1 MKFSAIDFFVRVRNS
16 FKGYRSQE
24 MTLRRVWITSL
35 LLTLTASAAQ
45 AKTKYQP
52 PTALSPEQS
61 ALVQKAIAAEKVTI
75 KQIQKHSP
83 LVQTYIQNMR
93 ADQVLYAVPESDQY
107 LLGRVDFGKSISDTS
122 YSEQGNS
129 KGLFKGSMK
138 YVSGLTKAFKMQYI
152 SAGFM
157 EMMFLDPISFD
168 QQHYDFSYVRRD
180 FLGAVRTLV
189 FDVHP
194 KPGTGSGRFTGRIWV
209 EDQAGNI
216 VRFNGTYTGGN
227 QDDDSSSYF
236 HFDSWRENLQPGLWL
251 PVGVYVE
258 ETQKSSEHPVSF
270 KAQTYIWG
278 YSLKLPTHES
288 DNESVKIDDVQD
300 QSDNS
305 ADLSP
310 LQAQRQW
317 ISQAEENVL
326 DRLVQA
332 GLLAPPSDFDK
343 ILEQVANNIII
354 GNNIQITDQIHCRVL
369 LTAPLESLAVG
380 NTIILSKGLID
391 VLPTEADLAA
401 VLSFQ
406 LAHIVLGHHID
417 TRYAFNDRLLF
428 PDEATFERIHMSHS
442 DPDNELAA
450 KKAIDLLNHSVYSNQ
465 LSQPGLFLNQLDARS
480 KQLTALNTPRL
491 GDSLLRPTGEPWL
504 NGLMSKAPKLDM
516 NKLDQVAALPLGSNL
531 KIDAWDDKVIR
542 LNTKAAPIMN
552 ARDKMPFEVTPVFF
566 RLTRYAPPVTAA
578 PTPAAG
584 AAESTAPAVD
594 TQQSAAPAQA
604 SASQPTPQ

>member
-1 MKFSAIDFFVRVRNS
+1 
-16 FKGYRSQE
+16 
-24 MTLRRVWITSL
+24 MTLRRVWIISL

-52 PTALSPEQS
+52 PMALTPEQS

-107 LLGRVDFGKSISDTS
+107 LLGRVDFGKSITDTS
-122 YSEQGNS
+122 YSSEGS
-129 KGLFKGSMK
+129 SHGMFKGSVK
-138 YVSGLTKAFKMQYI
+138 YVSGLTKAFKMQYV

-216 VRFNGTYTGGN
+216 VRFNGTYTGSN

-300 QSDNS
+300 QSEQS
-305 ADLSP
+305 QDLSP
-310 LQAQRQW
+310 LQAQREW

-343 ILEQVANNIII
+343 VLEQVANNIVI
-354 GNNIQITDQIHCRVL
+354 GNNIQITDAIRCRVM

-391 VLPTEADLAA
+391 VLPTEADLGA

-442 DPDNELAA
+442 DADNDLAA
-450 KKAIDLLNHSVYSNQ
+450 KKAVELLNHSVYANELAS
-465 LSQPGLFLNQLDARS
+465 PGLFLSQLDARS

-504 NGLMSKAPKLDM
+504 NALMAKGPKLDM
-516 NKLDQVAALPLGSNL
+516 NKLDQIAALPLGSNL
-531 KIDAWDDKVIR
+531 KIDAWDDRVIR
-542 LNTKAAPIMN
+542 LNAKIPPILN

-566 RLTRYAPPVTAA
+566 RLTRYTPPVTAA
-578 PTPAAG
+578 PAAATG
-584 AAESTAPAVD
+584 AAETTAPAVD

-604 SASQPTPQ
+604 SATQPSPQ

>member
-1 MKFSAIDFFVRVRNS
+1 
-16 FKGYRSQE
+16 

-35 LLTLTASAAQ
+35 LLSLTATAAQ

-52 PTALSPEQS
+52 PTPLTPEQS
-61 ALVQKAIAAEKVTI
+61 ALIQKAIAAEKVTI

-83 LVQTYIQNMR
+83 LVQTYIQNMKP
-93 ADQVLYAVPESDQY
+93 DQLLYAVPESDQY
-107 LLGRVDFGKSISDTS
+107 LLGRVDFGKSITDTA
-122 YSEQGNS
+122 YAGQGS
-129 KGLFKGSMK
+129 SHGMFKGSLK
-138 YVSGLTKAFKMQYI
+138 YVTGLTKAFKMQYI

-236 HFDSWRENLQPGLWL
+236 HFDSWRENLQPGFWL

-300 QSDNS
+300 QSENS
-305 ADLSP
+305 QDLSP

-317 ISQAEENVL
+317 ISQAEENVI

-332 GLLAPPSDFDK
+332 GLLAAPSDFDK
-343 ILEQVANNIII
+343 VLEQIDNNVII
-354 GNNIQITDQIHCRVL
+354 GNNIQMTDDVHCRVL

-391 VLPTEADLAA
+391 TVASESDLAA
-401 VLSFQ
+401 MLSFQ

-442 DPDNELAA
+442 DSDNDLAA
-450 KKAIDLLNHSVYSNQ
+450 KKAIDLLNHSIYAQQ
-465 LSQPGLFLNQLDARS
+465 LAAPGLFLNQLNERS
-480 KQLTALNTPRL
+480 HQLTALNTPRI

-504 NGLMSKAPKLDM
+504 NALMSKAPKIDM

-531 KIDAWDDKVIR
+531 RIDAWDDKVVR
-542 LNTKAAPIMN
+542 LNAKAAPIMN

-566 RLTRYAPPVTAA
+566 RLTRYAPPAA
-578 PTPAAG
+578 PAAPAATTG
-584 AAESTAPAVD
+584 AAAAPPPASTPAVD
-594 TQQSAAPAQA
+594 TSSAPAQA
-604 SASQPTPQ
+604 SNTQPSPQ

>member
-1 MKFSAIDFFVRVRNS
+1 
-16 FKGYRSQE
+16 

-35 LLTLTASAAQ
+35 LLTLTASVAQ

-52 PTALSPEQS
+52 PQPLSPEQA

-93 ADQVLYAVPESDQY
+93 PDQTLYAVPESDQY
-107 LLGRVDFGKSISDTS
+107 LLGRVDFGKSITDTS
-122 YSEQGNS
+122 YSEQANN
-129 KGLFKGSMK
+129 KGLFKGSLK

-168 QQHYDFSYVRRD
+168 QQHYDFTYVRRD

-209 EDQAGNI
+209 EDQGGNI

-258 ETQKSSEHPVSF
+258 ETQKNSEHPVSF

-278 YSLKLPTHES
+278 YSLKLPTHET
-288 DNESVKIDDVQD
+288 DNESIKIDDVQD
-300 QSDNS
+300 QSEQS
-305 ADLSP
+305 QDLSP
-310 LQAQRQW
+310 LQAQREW
-317 ISQAEENVL
+317 ITQAEENVL

-343 ILEQVANNIII
+343 ILEQVTNNIVI
-354 GNNIQITDQIHCRVL
+354 GNNIQMSDTVRCRVL

-391 VLPTEADLAA
+391 VLPFEADLAA

-406 LAHIVLGHHID
+406 LAHVVLGHHID

-442 DPDNELAA
+442 DADNELAA
-450 KKAIDLLNHSVYSNQ
+450 KKAVELLNHSVYATQ
-465 LSQPGLFLNQLDARS
+465 LSQPGLFLAQLNERS
-480 KQLTALNTPRL
+480 KQLTALNTPRM

-504 NGLMSKAPKLDM
+504 NALISKAPKLDI
-516 NKLDQVAALPLGSNL
+516 NKLDQIAALPLGSQL
-531 KIDAWDDKVIR
+531 RIDAWDDKVIR
-542 LNTKAAPIMN
+542 LNSKQVPIMN

-566 RLTRYAPPVTAA
+566 RLTRYTAPVVA
-578 PTPAAG
+578 PTAPAAG
-584 AAESTAPAVD
+584 AAENTAPAVD

-604 SASQPTPQ
+604 ASAQPSPQ

>member
-1 MKFSAIDFFVRVRNS
+1 
-16 FKGYRSQE
+16 

-52 PTALSPEQS
+52 PMALSPEQS

-93 ADQVLYAVPESDQY
+93 PDQVLYAVPESDQY

-129 KGLFKGSMK
+129 KGLFKGSVK

-168 QQHYDFSYVRRD
+168 QQHYDFTYVRRD

-300 QSDNS
+300 QSDANQ
-305 ADLSP
+305 DLSP

-343 ILEQVANNIII
+343 ILEQVANNIVI
-354 GNNIQITDQIHCRVL
+354 GNNIQIADAIHCRVL

-442 DPDNELAA
+442 DADNELAA
-450 KKAIDLLNHSVYSNQ
+450 KKALDLLNHSVYANQ
-465 LSQPGLFLNQLDARS
+465 LSQPGLFFSALDSRS

-504 NGLMSKAPKLDM
+504 NALMPKAPKLDM

-542 LNTKAAPIMN
+542 LNARIPPIMN

-566 RLTRYAPPVTAA
+566 RLIRYAPPATAA

-584 AAESTAPAVD
+584 SADTVAPPAVD

-604 SASQPTPQ
+604 SATQPSPQ

>member
-1 MKFSAIDFFVRVRNS
+1 
-16 FKGYRSQE
+16 

-35 LLTLTASAAQ
+35 LLTLSASAAQ

-52 PTALSPEQS
+52 PQPLSPEQS

-83 LVQTYIQNMR
+83 LVQTYIQNMKP
-93 ADQVLYAVPESDQY
+93 DQVLYAVPESDQY
-107 LLGRVDFGKSISDTS
+107 LLGRVDFGKSITDTA
-122 YSEQGNS
+122 YSSSG
-129 KGLFKGSMK
+129 GGHGMFKGSLK
-138 YVSGLTKAFKMQYI
+138 YVTGLTKAFKMQYI

-157 EMMFLDPISFD
+157 EMMFLDPTSFD
-168 QQHYDFSYVRRD
+168 KEHYDFTYVRRD
-180 FLGAVRTLV
+180 FLGSVRTLV

-194 KPGTGSGRFTGRIWV
+194 KPSTGSGRFTGRIWV
-209 EDQAGNI
+209 EDQMGNI

-258 ETQKSSEHPVSF
+258 ETQKSSDHPVSF

-288 DNESVKIDDVQD
+288 DNASVKIDDVQD
-300 QSDNS
+300 QSDQNQ
-305 ADLSP
+305 DLSP

-332 GLLAPPSDFDK
+332 GLLAAPSDFDK

-354 GNNIQITDQIHCRVL
+354 GNNIQVTDDIHCRVL
-369 LTAPLESLAVG
+369 LTAPMESLAVG

-391 VLPTEADLAA
+391 VLPTEADLGA

-442 DPDNELAA
+442 DADNELAA
-450 KKAIDLLNHSVYSNQ
+450 KKAVELLNHSVYASQ
-465 LSQPGLFLNQLDARS
+465 LSQPGLFLAELNERS
-480 KQLTALNTPRL
+480 KQLVALNTPRL

-504 NGLMSKAPKLDM
+504 NALITKAPKLDM
-516 NKLDQVAALPLGSNL
+516 NKLDQIAALPLGSNL

-542 LNTKAAPIMN
+542 LNAKIPPIMN

-566 RLTRYAPPVTAA
+566 RLSRFAPPASAA
-578 PTPAAG
+578 PAAATG
-584 AAESTAPAVD
+584 AAQSTAPAVD
-594 TQQSAAPAQA
+594 TAPSPNQAAAT
-604 SASQPTPQ
+604 QPGPQ

>member
-1 MKFSAIDFFVRVRNS
+1 
-16 FKGYRSQE
+16 

-35 LLTLTASAAQ
+35 LLTLAASAAQ

-52 PTALSPEQS
+52 PTPLSPEQS

-83 LVQTYIQNMR
+83 LVQTYIQNMKP
-93 ADQVLYAVPESDQY
+93 DQVLYAVPESDQY
-107 LLGRVDFGKSISDTS
+107 LLGRVDFGKSITDTA
-122 YSEQGNS
+122 YAGQGS
-129 KGLFKGSMK
+129 SHGMFKGSLK

-209 EDQAGNI
+209 EDQGGNI

-300 QSDNS
+300 QSDANQ
-305 ADLSP
+305 DLSP
-310 LQAQRQW
+310 LQAQREW

-332 GLLAPPSDFDK
+332 GLLAAPSDFDK

-354 GNNIQITDQIHCRVL
+354 GNNLQTTDAIHCRVL

-391 VLPTEADLAA
+391 VLPYEADLAA

-406 LAHIVLGHHID
+406 LSHIVLGHHID

-428 PDEATFERIHMSHS
+428 PDEATFERIHMQHS
-442 DPDNELAA
+442 DSDNELAA
-450 KKAIDLLNHSVYSNQ
+450 KKAVELLNHSVYANQ
-465 LSQPGLFLNQLDARS
+465 LAQPGLFLSQLSDRS
-480 KQLTALNTPRL
+480 KQLTALNTPRI
-491 GDSLLRPTGEPWL
+491 GDSLLRSTGEPWL
-504 NGLMSKAPKLDM
+504 NALVAKAPKLDM
-516 NKLDQVAALPLGSNL
+516 NKLDQIAALPLGSQL
-531 KIDAWDDKVIR
+531 KIDAWDDRVLR
-542 LNTKAAPIMN
+542 LNSKTVPIMN

-566 RLTRYAPPVTAA
+566 RLTRYTAPVAPPAA
-578 PTPAAG
+578 AAG
-584 AAESTAPAVD
+584 TAETAPPAVD

-604 SASQPTPQ
+604 SATQPSPQ

>member
-1 MKFSAIDFFVRVRNS
+1 
-16 FKGYRSQE
+16 

-35 LLTLTASAAQ
+35 LLTLTASVAQ

-52 PTALSPEQS
+52 PSPLSPEQS

-93 ADQVLYAVPESDQY
+93 PDQVLYAVPESDQY
-107 LLGRVDFGKSISDTS
+107 LLGRVDFGKSITDTS
-122 YSEQGNS
+122 YSSEGS
-129 KGLFKGSMK
+129 SHGLFKGSMK

-194 KPGTGSGRFTGRIWV
+194 KPGTGSGRFTGRIWI
-209 EDQAGNI
+209 EDQGGNI

-278 YSLKLPTHES
+278 YALKLPTHES
-288 DNESVKIDDVQD
+288 DNESIKIDDVQD
-300 QSDNS
+300 QSDQNQ
-305 ADLSP
+305 DLSP
-310 LQAQRQW
+310 LAAQREW

-343 ILEQVANNIII
+343 ILEQVANNIVI
-354 GNNIQITDQIHCRVL
+354 GNNIQITDAIRCRVL

-391 VLPTEADLAA
+391 VLPYRGRSGRSALLPVGSHCAGSPHRHALRLQRSPSVPGRSDL
-401 VLSFQ
+401 
-406 LAHIVLGHHID
+406 
-417 TRYAFNDRLLF
+417 
-428 PDEATFERIHMSHS
+428 
-442 DPDNELAA
+442 
-450 KKAIDLLNHSVYSNQ
+450 
-465 LSQPGLFLNQLDARS
+465 
-480 KQLTALNTPRL
+480 
-491 GDSLLRPTGEPWL
+491 
-504 NGLMSKAPKLDM
+504 
-516 NKLDQVAALPLGSNL
+516 
-531 KIDAWDDKVIR
+531 
-542 LNTKAAPIMN
+542 
-552 ARDKMPFEVTPVFF
+552 
-566 RLTRYAPPVTAA
+566 
-578 PTPAAG
+578 
-584 AAESTAPAVD
+584 
-594 TQQSAAPAQA
+594 
-604 SASQPTPQ
+604 